1 MVAWSSG
8 RAFDAPVW
16 RIKSLELGS
25 AEDHAEI
32 VFRSRISVQLV
43 HCRTIRH
50 PTIEEHLARL
60 LTIFPA
66 KPAAFLPTAASCR
79 STPKRP

>member
-1 MVAWSSG
+1 MVAWSRG

-16 RIKSLELGS
+16 QIKSLELGPE
-25 AEDHAEI
+25 EDHAEI
-32 VFRSRISVQLV
+32 VFHSRISV

-50 PTIEEHLARL
+50 PTIEEHLAML
-60 LTIFPA
+60 LTIFAA
-66 KPAAFLPTAASCR
+66 KPAEFLLTASSCR